1 MNKAINCMLIILAF
15 VMCISCGSYNTATMY
30 ADADTISIDGATR
43 CDSLLFS
50 DFFKAPKVV
59 LLETKPECVVQ
70 NIRSLEI
77 YKEDIYILDD
87 RANKLYVFDGNGK
100 FKRTISSPGR
110 GHGEYMKLAD
120 FSIDR
125 TKEIIYLLDEATDE
139 ILKFRLDDYKFL
151 SSIKA
156 VQNGYLTYCMQ
167 EIGGKIYLNRSSVL
181 EKEKYELREIDER
194 NGKQVGKFLKS
205 DDYNHGWNFPL
216 SLEHSNF
223 YSKNSQSPKYIG
235 LFSNLIMNVTADGVS
250 AAYIVDSRKFVN
262 KDEVL
267 MMQRIAEGK
276 LEKIDFSGIYSQK
289 RIHQIS
295 RFIESSSKV
304 FFQYLEGDERNY
316 LVYDKAS
323 GKTKTSSLFMD
334 DYVSDKNMIPMDF
347 CYSDEQGV
355 VALLKPCFMPHFI
368 KYIIDGGKMRTHLDN
383 YSRLIKLNKDSNP
396 VLFFQIEEVG
406 EVWIRSLSLHHSK
419 GKRQALNMISHVLMY
434 DDGSCHTW

>member
-1 MNKAINCMLIILAF
+1 MNKAINCMFIILAF

-43 CDSLLFS
+43 CDSLIFS

-139 ILKFRLDDYKFL
+139 ILKFSLDDYKFL

-167 EIGGKIYLNRSSVL
+167 EIGGKIYLNRSSVS

-194 NGKQVGKFLKS
+194 NGKQMGKFLKS
-205 DDYNHGWNFPL
+205 DDYNNGWNFPL

-250 AAYIVDSRKFVN
+250 AAYIVDSRKFVD
-262 KDEVL
+262 KEEVL
-267 MMQRIAEGK
+267 KMQKIAEGK

-295 RFIESSSKV
+295 RFIESPSKV

-347 CYSDEQGV
+347 CYSDERGV

-368 KYIIDGGKMRTHLDN
+368 KYIINGGKMRTHLDN

-396 VLFFQIEEVG
+396 VLFFHEY
-406 EVWIRSLSLHHSK
+406 K
-419 GKRQALNMISHVLMY
+419 
-434 DDGSCHTW
+434 

>member
-1 MNKAINCMLIILAF
+1 MNKAINCMFIILVF

-43 CDSLLFS
+43 CDSLIFS

-87 RANKLYVFDGNGK
+87 RANKLYIFDGNGK

-125 TKEIIYLLDEATDE
+125 TKEVIYLLDEATDE
-139 ILKFRLDDYKFL
+139 ILKFSLDDYKFL

-156 VQNGYLTYCMQ
+156 VQNGYLTYSMQ

-250 AAYIVDSRKFVN
+250 AAYIVDSRKFVD
-262 KDEVL
+262 KEEVL
-267 MMQRIAEGK
+267 KMQKIAEGK

-295 RFIESSSKV
+295 RFIESPSKV

-347 CYSDEQGV
+347 CYSDERGV

-396 VLFFQIEEVG
+396 VLFFHEY
-406 EVWIRSLSLHHSK
+406 K
-419 GKRQALNMISHVLMY
+419 
-434 DDGSCHTW
+434 

>member
-1 MNKAINCMLIILAF
+1 MNKAINCMFIILAF

-43 CDSLLFS
+43 CDSLIFS

-139 ILKFRLDDYKFL
+139 ILKFSLNDYKFL

-167 EIGGKIYLNRSSVL
+167 EIGGKIYLNRSSVS

-205 DDYNHGWNFPL
+205 DDYNNGWNFPL

-250 AAYIVDSRKFVN
+250 AAYIVDSRKFVD
-262 KDEVL
+262 KEEVL
-267 MMQRIAEGK
+267 KMQKIAEGK

-295 RFIESSSKV
+295 RFIESPSKV

-334 DYVSDKNMIPMDF
+334 NYVSDKNMIPMDF
-347 CYSDEQGV
+347 CYSDERGV

-368 KYIIDGGKMRTHLDN
+368 KYIINGGKMRTHLDN

-396 VLFFQIEEVG
+396 VLFFHEY
-406 EVWIRSLSLHHSK
+406 K
-419 GKRQALNMISHVLMY
+419 
-434 DDGSCHTW
+434 

>member
-1 MNKAINCMLIILAF
+1 MNKAINCMFIILAF

-59 LLETKPECVVQ
+59 LLETKPVCVVQ

-250 AAYIVDSRKFVN
+250 AAYIVDSRKFVD

-295 RFIESSSKV
+295 RFIESPSKV

-323 GKTKTSSLFMD
+323 GKTKTSSLFMN

-347 CYSDEQGV
+347 CYSDERGV

-396 VLFFQIEEVG
+396 VLFFHEY
-406 EVWIRSLSLHHSK
+406 K
-419 GKRQALNMISHVLMY
+419 
-434 DDGSCHTW
+434 

>member
-1 MNKAINCMLIILAF
+1 MNKAINCMFIILAF

-43 CDSLLFS
+43 CDSLIFS

-139 ILKFRLDDYKFL
+139 ILKFSLNDYKFL

-156 VQNGYLTYCMQ
+156 VQNGYLTYSMQ
-167 EIGGKIYLNRSSVL
+167 EIGGKIYLNRSSVS

-262 KDEVL
+262 KEEVL
-267 MMQRIAEGK
+267 KMQGIAEGK
-276 LEKIDFSGIYSQK
+276 LEKIDFSDIYSQK

-295 RFIESSSKV
+295 RFIESPSKV

-334 DYVSDKNMIPMDF
+334 NYVSDKNMIPMDF
-347 CYSDEQGV
+347 CYSDERGV

-368 KYIIDGGKMRTHLDN
+368 KYIINGGKMRTHLDN

-396 VLFFQIEEVG
+396 VLFFHEY
-406 EVWIRSLSLHHSK
+406 K
-419 GKRQALNMISHVLMY
+419 
-434 DDGSCHTW
+434 

>member
-1 MNKAINCMLIILAF
+1 MNKAINCMFIILAF

-43 CDSLLFS
+43 CDSLIFS

-87 RANKLYVFDGNGK
+87 RANKLYIFDGNGK

-139 ILKFRLDDYKFL
+139 ILKFSLDDYKFL

-250 AAYIVDSRKFVN
+250 AAYIVDSRKFVD
-262 KDEVL
+262 KEEVL
-267 MMQRIAEGK
+267 KMQGIAEGK
-276 LEKIDFSGIYSQK
+276 LEKIDFSDIYSQK

-295 RFIESSSKV
+295 RFIESPSKV

-334 DYVSDKNMIPMDF
+334 NYVSDKNMIPMDF
-347 CYSDEQGV
+347 CYSDERGV

-368 KYIIDGGKMRTHLDN
+368 KYIINGGKMRTHLDN

-396 VLFFQIEEVG
+396 VLFFHEY
-406 EVWIRSLSLHHSK
+406 K
-419 GKRQALNMISHVLMY
+419 
-434 DDGSCHTW
+434 

>member
-1 MNKAINCMLIILAF
+1 MNKAINCMFIILAF

-87 RANKLYVFDGNGK
+87 RANKLYIFDGNGK

-139 ILKFRLDDYKFL
+139 ILKFSLDDYKFL

-167 EIGGKIYLNRSSVL
+167 EIGGKIYLNRSSVS

-250 AAYIVDSRKFVN
+250 AAYIVDSRKFVD
-262 KDEVL
+262 KEEVL
-267 MMQRIAEGK
+267 KMQKIAEGK

-295 RFIESSSKV
+295 RFIESPSKV

-347 CYSDEQGV
+347 CYSDERGV

-368 KYIIDGGKMRTHLDN
+368 KYIINGGKMRTHLDN

-396 VLFFQIEEVG
+396 VLFFHEY
-406 EVWIRSLSLHHSK
+406 K
-419 GKRQALNMISHVLMY
+419 
-434 DDGSCHTW
+434 

>member
-1 MNKAINCMLIILAF
+1 MNKAINCMFIILAF

-43 CDSLLFS
+43 CDSLIFS

-100 FKRTISSPGR
+100 FKRTVSSPGR

-125 TKEIIYLLDEATDE
+125 TKEVIYLLDEATDE
-139 ILKFRLDDYKFL
+139 ILKFSLDDYKFL

-156 VQNGYLTYCMQ
+156 VQNGYLTYSMQ

-295 RFIESSSKV
+295 RFIESPSKV

-368 KYIIDGGKMRTHLDN
+368 KYIINGGKMRTHLDN

-396 VLFFQIEEVG
+396 VLFFHEY
-406 EVWIRSLSLHHSK
+406 K
-419 GKRQALNMISHVLMY
+419 
-434 DDGSCHTW
+434 

>member
-1 MNKAINCMLIILAF
+1 MNKAINCMFIILVF

-43 CDSLLFS
+43 CDSLIFS

-139 ILKFRLDDYKFL
+139 ILKFSLNDYKFL

-167 EIGGKIYLNRSSVL
+167 EIGGKIYLNRSSVS

-250 AAYIVDSRKFVN
+250 AAYIVDSRKFVD
-262 KDEVL
+262 KEEVL
-267 MMQRIAEGK
+267 KMQRIAEGK

-295 RFIESSSKV
+295 RFIESPSKV

-347 CYSDEQGV
+347 CYSDERGV

-368 KYIIDGGKMRTHLDN
+368 KYIINGGKMRTHLDN

-396 VLFFQIEEVG
+396 VLFFHEY
-406 EVWIRSLSLHHSK
+406 K
-419 GKRQALNMISHVLMY
+419 
-434 DDGSCHTW
+434 

>member
-1 MNKAINCMLIILAF
+1 MNKAINCMFIILVF

-43 CDSLLFS
+43 CDSLIFS

-125 TKEIIYLLDEATDE
+125 TKEVIYLLDEATDE
-139 ILKFRLDDYKFL
+139 ILKFSLDDYKFL

-156 VQNGYLTYCMQ
+156 VQNGYLTYSMQ

-250 AAYIVDSRKFVN
+250 AAYIVDSRKFVD
-262 KDEVL
+262 KEEVL
-267 MMQRIAEGK
+267 KMQKIAEGK

-295 RFIESSSKV
+295 RFIESPSKV

-347 CYSDEQGV
+347 CYSDERGI

-396 VLFFQIEEVG
+396 VLFFHEY
-406 EVWIRSLSLHHSK
+406 K
-419 GKRQALNMISHVLMY
+419 
-434 DDGSCHTW
+434 

>member
-1 MNKAINCMLIILAF
+1 MNKAINCMFIILAF

-59 LLETKPECVVQ
+59 LLETKPVCVVQ

-139 ILKFRLDDYKFL
+139 ILKFRLVDYKFL

-295 RFIESSSKV
+295 RFIESPSKV

-323 GKTKTSSLFMD
+323 GKTKTSSLFMN

-347 CYSDEQGV
+347 CYSDERGV

-396 VLFFQIEEVG
+396 VLFFHEY
-406 EVWIRSLSLHHSK
+406 K
-419 GKRQALNMISHVLMY
+419 
-434 DDGSCHTW
+434 

>member
-1 MNKAINCMLIILAF
+1 MNKAINSMFIILAF

-43 CDSLLFS
+43 CDSLIFS

-125 TKEIIYLLDEATDE
+125 TKDIIYLLDEATDE
-139 ILKFRLDDYKFL
+139 ILKFSLDDYKFL

-156 VQNGYLTYCMQ
+156 VQNGYLTYSMQ
-167 EIGGKIYLNRSSVL
+167 EIDGKIYLNRSSVL

-205 DDYNHGWNFPL
+205 DDYNNGWNFPL

-262 KDEVL
+262 KEEVL
-267 MMQRIAEGK
+267 KMQGIAEGK
-276 LEKIDFSGIYSQK
+276 LEKIDFSDIYSQK

-295 RFIESSSKV
+295 RFIESPSKV

-323 GKTKTSSLFMD
+323 GKTKTSSLFMN

-347 CYSDEQGV
+347 CYSDERGV

-396 VLFFQIEEVG
+396 VLFFHEY
-406 EVWIRSLSLHHSK
+406 R
-419 GKRQALNMISHVLMY
+419 
-434 DDGSCHTW
+434 

>member
-1 MNKAINCMLIILAF
+1 MNKAINCMFIILAF
-15 VMCISCGSYNTATMY
+15 GMCISCGSYNTATMY

-43 CDSLLFS
+43 CDSLIFS

-139 ILKFRLDDYKFL
+139 ILKFSLDDYKFL

-167 EIGGKIYLNRSSVL
+167 EIGGKIYLNRSSVS

-250 AAYIVDSRKFVN
+250 AAYIVDSRKFVD
-262 KDEVL
+262 KEEVL
-267 MMQRIAEGK
+267 KMQKIAEGK

-295 RFIESSSKV
+295 RFIESPSKV

-347 CYSDEQGV
+347 CYSDERGV

-396 VLFFQIEEVG
+396 VLFFHEY
-406 EVWIRSLSLHHSK
+406 R
-419 GKRQALNMISHVLMY
+419 
-434 DDGSCHTW
+434 

>member
-1 MNKAINCMLIILAF
+1 MNKAINSMFIILAF

-205 DDYNHGWNFPL
+205 DDYNNGWNFPL

-295 RFIESSSKV
+295 RFIESPSKV

-323 GKTKTSSLFMD
+323 GKTKTSSLFMN

-347 CYSDEQGV
+347 CYSDERGV

-396 VLFFQIEEVG
+396 VLFFHEY
-406 EVWIRSLSLHHSK
+406 K
-419 GKRQALNMISHVLMY
+419 
-434 DDGSCHTW
+434 

>member
-1 MNKAINCMLIILAF
+1 MNKAINCMFIILVF

-43 CDSLLFS
+43 CDSLIFS
-50 DFFKAPKVV
+50 DFFKAPKIV

-100 FKRTISSPGR
+100 FKRTVSSPGR

-125 TKEIIYLLDEATDE
+125 TKEVIYLLDEATDE
-139 ILKFRLDDYKFL
+139 ILKFSLDDYKFL

-156 VQNGYLTYCMQ
+156 VQNGYLTYSMQ
-167 EIGGKIYLNRSSVL
+167 EIGGKIYLNRSSVS

-205 DDYNHGWNFPL
+205 DDYNNGWNFPL

-250 AAYIVDSRKFVN
+250 AAYIVDSRKFVD
-262 KDEVL
+262 KEEVL
-267 MMQRIAEGK
+267 KMQKIAEGK

-295 RFIESSSKV
+295 RFIESPSKV

-347 CYSDEQGV
+347 CYSDERGV

-368 KYIIDGGKMRTHLDN
+368 KYIINGGKMRTHLDN

-396 VLFFQIEEVG
+396 VLFFHEY
-406 EVWIRSLSLHHSK
+406 K
-419 GKRQALNMISHVLMY
+419 
-434 DDGSCHTW
+434 

>member
-1 MNKAINCMLIILAF
+1 MNKAINCMFIILVF

-43 CDSLLFS
+43 CDSLIFS

-125 TKEIIYLLDEATDE
+125 TKDIIYLLDEATDE
-139 ILKFRLDDYKFL
+139 ILKFSLDDYKFL

-156 VQNGYLTYCMQ
+156 VQNGYLTYSMQ

-194 NGKQVGKFLKS
+194 NGKQMGKFLKS
-205 DDYNHGWNFPL
+205 DDYNNGWNFPL

-250 AAYIVDSRKFVN
+250 AAYIVDSRKFVD
-262 KDEVL
+262 KEEVL
-267 MMQRIAEGK
+267 KMQKIAEGK

-295 RFIESSSKV
+295 RFIESPSKV

-334 DYVSDKNMIPMDF
+334 NYVSDKNMIPMDF
-347 CYSDEQGV
+347 CYSDERGV

-368 KYIIDGGKMRTHLDN
+368 KYIINGGKMRTHLDN

-396 VLFFQIEEVG
+396 VLFFHEY
-406 EVWIRSLSLHHSK
+406 K
-419 GKRQALNMISHVLMY
+419 
-434 DDGSCHTW
+434 

>member
-1 MNKAINCMLIILAF
+1 MNKAINCMFIILAF

-43 CDSLLFS
+43 CDSLIFS

-125 TKEIIYLLDEATDE
+125 TKEVIYLLDEATDE
-139 ILKFRLDDYKFL
+139 ILKFSLDDYKFL

-156 VQNGYLTYCMQ
+156 VQNGYLTYSMQ

-181 EKEKYELREIDER
+181 EKEKYELREIDEC

-250 AAYIVDSRKFVN
+250 AAYIVDSRKFVD
-262 KDEVL
+262 KEEVL
-267 MMQRIAEGK
+267 KMQKIAEGK

-295 RFIESSSKV
+295 RFIESPSKV

-347 CYSDEQGV
+347 CYSNERGV

-368 KYIIDGGKMRTHLDN
+368 KYIINGGKMRTHLDN

-396 VLFFQIEEVG
+396 VLFFHEY
-406 EVWIRSLSLHHSK
+406 K
-419 GKRQALNMISHVLMY
+419 
-434 DDGSCHTW
+434 

>member
-1 MNKAINCMLIILAF
+1 MNKAINCMFIILVF

-43 CDSLLFS
+43 CDSLIFS
-50 DFFKAPKVV
+50 DFFKAPKIV

-125 TKEIIYLLDEATDE
+125 TKEVIYLLDEATDE
-139 ILKFRLDDYKFL
+139 ILKFSLDDYKFL

-167 EIGGKIYLNRSSVL
+167 EIGGKLYLNRSSVS

-235 LFSNLIMNVTADGVS
+235 LFSNLIVNVTADGVS
-250 AAYIVDSRKFVN
+250 AAYIVDSRKFVD
-262 KDEVL
+262 KEEVL
-267 MMQRIAEGK
+267 KMQRIAEGK

-295 RFIESSSKV
+295 RFIESPSKV

-347 CYSDEQGV
+347 CYSDERGV

-368 KYIIDGGKMRTHLDN
+368 KYIINGGKMRTHLDN

-396 VLFFQIEEVG
+396 VLFFHEY
-406 EVWIRSLSLHHSK
+406 K
-419 GKRQALNMISHVLMY
+419 
-434 DDGSCHTW
+434 

>member
-1 MNKAINCMLIILAF
+1 MNKAINCMFIILAF

-43 CDSLLFS
+43 CDSLIFS

-139 ILKFRLDDYKFL
+139 ILKFSLDDYKFL

-250 AAYIVDSRKFVN
+250 AAYIVDSRKFVD
-262 KDEVL
+262 KEEVL
-267 MMQRIAEGK
+267 KMQKIAEGK

-295 RFIESSSKV
+295 RFIESPSKV

-347 CYSDEQGV
+347 CYSDERGV
-355 VALLKPCFMPHFI
+355 VALLKPCFMPHFM
-368 KYIIDGGKMRTHLDN
+368 KYIINGGKMRTHLDN

-396 VLFFQIEEVG
+396 VLFFHEY
-406 EVWIRSLSLHHSK
+406 K
-419 GKRQALNMISHVLMY
+419 
-434 DDGSCHTW
+434 

>member
-1 MNKAINCMLIILAF
+1 MNKAINCMFIILAF

-43 CDSLLFS
+43 CDSLIFS

-139 ILKFRLDDYKFL
+139 ILKFSLNDYKFL

-167 EIGGKIYLNRSSVL
+167 EIGGKIYLNRSSVS

-205 DDYNHGWNFPL
+205 DDYNNGWNFPL

-250 AAYIVDSRKFVN
+250 AAYIVDSRKFVD
-262 KDEVL
+262 KEEVL
-267 MMQRIAEGK
+267 KMQRIAEGK

-295 RFIESSSKV
+295 RFIESPSKV

-323 GKTKTSSLFMD
+323 GKTKTSSLFMN

-347 CYSDEQGV
+347 CYSDERGV

-368 KYIIDGGKMRTHLDN
+368 KYIINGGKMRTHLDN
-383 YSRLIKLNKDSNP
+383 YIRLIKLNKDSNP
-396 VLFFQIEEVG
+396 VLFFHEY
-406 EVWIRSLSLHHSK
+406 K
-419 GKRQALNMISHVLMY
+419 
-434 DDGSCHTW
+434 

>member
-1 MNKAINCMLIILAF
+1 MNKAINCMFIILAF

-43 CDSLLFS
+43 CDSLIFS

-139 ILKFRLDDYKFL
+139 ILKFSLDDYKFL

-156 VQNGYLTYCMQ
+156 VQNGYLTYSIQ
-167 EIGGKIYLNRSSVL
+167 EIGGKIYLNRSSVS

-250 AAYIVDSRKFVN
+250 AAYIVDSRKFVD
-262 KDEVL
+262 KEEVL
-267 MMQRIAEGK
+267 KMQRIAEGK

-295 RFIESSSKV
+295 RFIESPSKV

-323 GKTKTSSLFMD
+323 GKTKTSSLFMN

-347 CYSDEQGV
+347 CYSDERGV

-368 KYIIDGGKMRTHLDN
+368 KYIINGGKMRTHLDN

-396 VLFFQIEEVG
+396 VLFFHEY
-406 EVWIRSLSLHHSK
+406 K
-419 GKRQALNMISHVLMY
+419 
-434 DDGSCHTW
+434 

>member
-1 MNKAINCMLIILAF
+1 MNKAINCMFIILAF

-43 CDSLLFS
+43 CDSLIFS

-87 RANKLYVFDGNGK
+87 RANKLYIFDGNGK

-120 FSIDR
+120 FSINR
-125 TKEIIYLLDEATDE
+125 TKEVIYLLDEATDE
-139 ILKFRLDDYKFL
+139 ILKFSLDDYKFL

-276 LEKIDFSGIYSQK
+276 LEKIDFSAIYSQK

-295 RFIESSSKV
+295 RFIESPSKV

-347 CYSDEQGV
+347 CYSDERGV

-368 KYIIDGGKMRTHLDN
+368 KYIINGGKMRTHLDN

-396 VLFFQIEEVG
+396 VLFFHEY
-406 EVWIRSLSLHHSK
+406 K
-419 GKRQALNMISHVLMY
+419 
-434 DDGSCHTW
+434 

>member
-1 MNKAINCMLIILAF
+1 MNKAINCMFIILVF

-43 CDSLLFS
+43 CDSLIFS

-87 RANKLYVFDGNGK
+87 RANKLYIFDGNGK

-125 TKEIIYLLDEATDE
+125 TKEVIYLLDEATDE
-139 ILKFRLDDYKFL
+139 ILKFSLDDYKFL

-250 AAYIVDSRKFVN
+250 AAYIVDSRKFVD
-262 KDEVL
+262 KEEVL
-267 MMQRIAEGK
+267 KMQKIAEGK

-295 RFIESSSKV
+295 RFIESPSKV

-347 CYSDEQGV
+347 CYSDERGV

-368 KYIIDGGKMRTHLDN
+368 KYIINGGKMRTHLDN

-396 VLFFQIEEVG
+396 VLFFHEY
-406 EVWIRSLSLHHSK
+406 K
-419 GKRQALNMISHVLMY
+419 
-434 DDGSCHTW
+434 

>member
-1 MNKAINCMLIILAF
+1 MNKAINCMFIILAF

-43 CDSLLFS
+43 CDSLIFS

-295 RFIESSSKV
+295 RFIESPSKV

-323 GKTKTSSLFMD
+323 GKTKTSSLFMN

-347 CYSDEQGV
+347 CYSDERGV

-383 YSRLIKLNKDSNP
+383 YSRLIKLNKHSNP
-396 VLFFQIEEVG
+396 VLFFHEY
-406 EVWIRSLSLHHSK
+406 K
-419 GKRQALNMISHVLMY
+419 
-434 DDGSCHTW
+434 

>member
-1 MNKAINCMLIILAF
+1 MNKAINCIFIILAF
-15 VMCISCGSYNTATMY
+15 VMCISCGSYNAATMY

-43 CDSLLFS
+43 CDSLIFS

-87 RANKLYVFDGNGK
+87 RANKLYIFDGNGK

-125 TKEIIYLLDEATDE
+125 TKEVIYLLDEATDE
-139 ILKFRLDDYKFL
+139 ILKFSLDDYKFL

-156 VQNGYLTYCMQ
+156 VQNGYLTYSMQ

-223 YSKNSQSPKYIG
+223 YSKNSQNPKYIG

-276 LEKIDFSGIYSQK
+276 LEKNDFSGIYSQK

-295 RFIESSSKV
+295 RFIESPSKV

-347 CYSDEQGV
+347 CYSDERGV

-368 KYIIDGGKMRTHLDN
+368 KYIINGGKMRTHLDN
-383 YSRLIKLNKDSNP
+383 YSRLVKLNKDSNP
-396 VLFFQIEEVG
+396 VLFFHEY
-406 EVWIRSLSLHHSK
+406 K
-419 GKRQALNMISHVLMY
+419 
-434 DDGSCHTW
+434 

>member
-1 MNKAINCMLIILAF
+1 MNKAINCMFIILVF

-30 ADADTISIDGATR
+30 ADADTISIDGATK
-43 CDSLLFS
+43 CDSLIFS

-125 TKEIIYLLDEATDE
+125 TKEVIYLLDEATDE
-139 ILKFRLDDYKFL
+139 ILKFSLDDYKFL

-250 AAYIVDSRKFVN
+250 AAYIVDSRKFVD

-295 RFIESSSKV
+295 RFIESPSKV

-347 CYSDEQGV
+347 CYSDERGV

-368 KYIIDGGKMRTHLDN
+368 KYIINGGKMRTHLDN

-396 VLFFQIEEVG
+396 VLFFHEY
-406 EVWIRSLSLHHSK
+406 K
-419 GKRQALNMISHVLMY
+419 
-434 DDGSCHTW
+434 

>member
-1 MNKAINCMLIILAF
+1 MNKAINCMFIILAF

-205 DDYNHGWNFPL
+205 DDYNHGWYFPL

-235 LFSNLIMNVTADGVS
+235 LFSNMIMNVTADGVS

-295 RFIESSSKV
+295 RFIESPSKV

-316 LVYDKAS
+316 LVYDKVS
-323 GKTKTSSLFMD
+323 GKTKTSSLFMN

-347 CYSDEQGV
+347 CYSDERGV

-396 VLFFQIEEVG
+396 VLFFHEY
-406 EVWIRSLSLHHSK
+406 K
-419 GKRQALNMISHVLMY
+419 
-434 DDGSCHTW
+434 

>member
-1 MNKAINCMLIILAF
+1 MNKAINCMFIILAF

-30 ADADTISIDGATR
+30 ADADTISIDGATK
-43 CDSLLFS
+43 CDSLIFS

-87 RANKLYVFDGNGK
+87 RANKLYIFDGNGK

-125 TKEIIYLLDEATDE
+125 TKEVIYLLDEATDE
-139 ILKFRLDDYKFL
+139 ILKFSLNDYKFL

-156 VQNGYLTYCMQ
+156 VQNGYLTYSMQ

-181 EKEKYELREIDER
+181 EKEKYELREIDEC

-250 AAYIVDSRKFVN
+250 AAYIVDSRKFVD
-262 KDEVL
+262 KEEVL
-267 MMQRIAEGK
+267 KMQKIAEGK

-295 RFIESSSKV
+295 RFIESPSKV

-347 CYSDEQGV
+347 CYSDERGV

-368 KYIIDGGKMRTHLDN
+368 KYIINGGKMRTHLDN

-396 VLFFQIEEVG
+396 VLFFHEY
-406 EVWIRSLSLHHSK
+406 K
-419 GKRQALNMISHVLMY
+419 
-434 DDGSCHTW
+434 

>member
-1 MNKAINCMLIILAF
+1 MNKAINCMFIILVF

-43 CDSLLFS
+43 CDSLIFS

-139 ILKFRLDDYKFL
+139 ILKFSLNDYKFL

-250 AAYIVDSRKFVN
+250 AAYIVDSRKFVD
-262 KDEVL
+262 KEEVL
-267 MMQRIAEGK
+267 KMQKIAEGK

-295 RFIESSSKV
+295 RFIESPSKV

-334 DYVSDKNMIPMDF
+334 NYVSDKNMIPMDF
-347 CYSDEQGV
+347 CYSDERGV

-368 KYIIDGGKMRTHLDN
+368 KYIINGGKMRTHLDN

-396 VLFFQIEEVG
+396 VLFFHEY
-406 EVWIRSLSLHHSK
+406 K
-419 GKRQALNMISHVLMY
+419 
-434 DDGSCHTW
+434 

>member
-1 MNKAINCMLIILAF
+1 MNKAINCMFIILAF

-43 CDSLLFS
+43 CDSLIFS

-87 RANKLYVFDGNGK
+87 RANKLYIFDGNGK

-139 ILKFRLDDYKFL
+139 ILKFSLDDYKFL

-167 EIGGKIYLNRSSVL
+167 EIGGKIYLNRSSVS

-262 KDEVL
+262 KEEVL
-267 MMQRIAEGK
+267 KMQGIAEGK

-295 RFIESSSKV
+295 RFIESPSKV

-334 DYVSDKNMIPMDF
+334 NYVSDKNMIPMDF
-347 CYSDEQGV
+347 CYSDERGV

-368 KYIIDGGKMRTHLDN
+368 KYIINGGKMRTHLDN

-396 VLFFQIEEVG
+396 VLFFHEY
-406 EVWIRSLSLHHSK
+406 K
-419 GKRQALNMISHVLMY
+419 
-434 DDGSCHTW
+434 

>member
-1 MNKAINCMLIILAF
+1 MNKAINCMFIILVF

-43 CDSLLFS
+43 CDSLIFS
-50 DFFKAPKVV
+50 DFFKAPKIV

-125 TKEIIYLLDEATDE
+125 TKEVIYLLDEATDE
-139 ILKFRLDDYKFL
+139 ILKFSLDDYKFL

-295 RFIESSSKV
+295 RFIESPSKV

-347 CYSDEQGV
+347 CYSDERGV

-368 KYIIDGGKMRTHLDN
+368 KYIINGGKMGTHLDN

-396 VLFFQIEEVG
+396 VLFFHEY
-406 EVWIRSLSLHHSK
+406 K
-419 GKRQALNMISHVLMY
+419 
-434 DDGSCHTW
+434 

>member
-1 MNKAINCMLIILAF
+1 MNKAINCMFIILAF

-139 ILKFRLDDYKFL
+139 ILKFSLNDYKFL

-235 LFSNLIMNVTADGVS
+235 LFSNMIMNVTADGVS

-295 RFIESSSKV
+295 RFIESPSKV

-316 LVYDKAS
+316 LVYDKVS
-323 GKTKTSSLFMD
+323 GKTKTSSLFMN

-347 CYSDEQGV
+347 CYSDERGV

-396 VLFFQIEEVG
+396 VLFFHEY
-406 EVWIRSLSLHHSK
+406 K
-419 GKRQALNMISHVLMY
+419 
-434 DDGSCHTW
+434 

>member
-1 MNKAINCMLIILAF
+1 MNKAINCMFIILAF

-43 CDSLLFS
+43 CDSLIFS

-87 RANKLYVFDGNGK
+87 HANKLYVFDGNGK

-125 TKEIIYLLDEATDE
+125 TKEVIYLLDEATDE
-139 ILKFRLDDYKFL
+139 ILKFSLNDYKFL

-156 VQNGYLTYCMQ
+156 VQNGYLTYSMQ

-250 AAYIVDSRKFVN
+250 AAYIVDSRKFVD
-262 KDEVL
+262 KEEVL
-267 MMQRIAEGK
+267 KMQKIAEGK

-295 RFIESSSKV
+295 RFIESPSKV

-347 CYSDEQGV
+347 CYSDERGV

-368 KYIIDGGKMRTHLDN
+368 KYIINGGKMRTHLDN

-396 VLFFQIEEVG
+396 VLFFHEY
-406 EVWIRSLSLHHSK
+406 K
-419 GKRQALNMISHVLMY
+419 
-434 DDGSCHTW
+434 

>member
-1 MNKAINCMLIILAF
+1 MNKAINCMFIILAF

-30 ADADTISIDGATR
+30 ADADTISIDGATK
-43 CDSLLFS
+43 CDSLIFS

-87 RANKLYVFDGNGK
+87 RANKLYIFDGNGK

-139 ILKFRLDDYKFL
+139 ILKFSLDDYKFL

-167 EIGGKIYLNRSSVL
+167 EIGGKIYLNRSSVS

-250 AAYIVDSRKFVN
+250 AAYIVDSRKFVD
-262 KDEVL
+262 KEEVL
-267 MMQRIAEGK
+267 KMQKIAEGK

-295 RFIESSSKV
+295 RFIESPSKV

-334 DYVSDKNMIPMDF
+334 NYVSDKNMIPMDF
-347 CYSDEQGV
+347 CYSDERGV
-355 VALLKPCFMPHFI
+355 VVLLKPCFMPHFI
-368 KYIIDGGKMRTHLDN
+368 KYIINGGKMRTHLDN

-396 VLFFQIEEVG
+396 VLFFHEY
-406 EVWIRSLSLHHSK
+406 K
-419 GKRQALNMISHVLMY
+419 
-434 DDGSCHTW
+434 

>member
-1 MNKAINCMLIILAF
+1 MNKAINCMFIILAF

-43 CDSLLFS
+43 CDSLIFS

-139 ILKFRLDDYKFL
+139 ILKFSLNDYKFL

-167 EIGGKIYLNRSSVL
+167 EIGGKIYLNRSSVS

-262 KDEVL
+262 KEEVL
-267 MMQRIAEGK
+267 KMQGIAEGK

-295 RFIESSSKV
+295 RFIESPSKV

-334 DYVSDKNMIPMDF
+334 NYVSDKNMIPMDF
-347 CYSDEQGV
+347 CYSDERGV

-368 KYIIDGGKMRTHLDN
+368 KYIINGGKMRTHLDN

-396 VLFFQIEEVG
+396 VLFFHEY
-406 EVWIRSLSLHHSK
+406 K
-419 GKRQALNMISHVLMY
+419 
-434 DDGSCHTW
+434 

>member
-15 VMCISCGSYNTATMY
+15 VICISCGSYNTATMY

-120 FSIDR
+120 FSINR

-139 ILKFRLDDYKFL
+139 ILKFSLNDYKFL

-167 EIGGKIYLNRSSVL
+167 EIGGKIYLNRSSVS

-205 DDYNHGWNFPL
+205 DDYNYGWNFPL

-295 RFIESSSKV
+295 RFIESPSKV

-396 VLFFQIEEVG
+396 VLFFHEY
-406 EVWIRSLSLHHSK
+406 K
-419 GKRQALNMISHVLMY
+419 
-434 DDGSCHTW
+434 

>member
-1 MNKAINCMLIILAF
+1 MNKAINCMFIILVF
-15 VMCISCGSYNTATMY
+15 VMCISCGCYNTATMY

-43 CDSLLFS
+43 CDSLIFS

-139 ILKFRLDDYKFL
+139 ILKFSLDDYKFL

-250 AAYIVDSRKFVN
+250 AAYIVDSRKFVD
-262 KDEVL
+262 KEEVL
-267 MMQRIAEGK
+267 KMQKIAEGK

-295 RFIESSSKV
+295 RFIESPSKV

-334 DYVSDKNMIPMDF
+334 NYVSDKNMIPMDF
-347 CYSDEQGV
+347 CYSDERGV

-368 KYIIDGGKMRTHLDN
+368 KYIINGGKMRTHLDN
-383 YSRLIKLNKDSNP
+383 YSRLMKLNKDSNP
-396 VLFFQIEEVG
+396 VLFFHEY
-406 EVWIRSLSLHHSK
+406 K
-419 GKRQALNMISHVLMY
+419 
-434 DDGSCHTW
+434 

>member
-1 MNKAINCMLIILAF
+1 MNKAINCMFIILAF

-43 CDSLLFS
+43 CDSLIFS

-125 TKEIIYLLDEATDE
+125 TKEVIYLLDEATDE
-139 ILKFRLDDYKFL
+139 ILKFSLDDYKFL

-156 VQNGYLTYCMQ
+156 VQNGYLTYSMQ
-167 EIGGKIYLNRSSVL
+167 EIGGKIYLNRSSVS

-205 DDYNHGWNFPL
+205 DDYNYGWNFPL

-250 AAYIVDSRKFVN
+250 AAYIVDSRKFVD
-262 KDEVL
+262 KEEVL
-267 MMQRIAEGK
+267 KMQKIAEGK

-295 RFIESSSKV
+295 RFIESLSKV

-347 CYSDEQGV
+347 CYSDERGV

-368 KYIIDGGKMRTHLDN
+368 KYIINGGKMRTHLDN

-396 VLFFQIEEVG
+396 VLFFHEY
-406 EVWIRSLSLHHSK
+406 K
-419 GKRQALNMISHVLMY
+419 
-434 DDGSCHTW
+434 

>member
-1 MNKAINCMLIILAF
+1 MNKAINCMFIILAF

-43 CDSLLFS
+43 CDSLIFS

-125 TKEIIYLLDEATDE
+125 TKEVIYLLDEATDE
-139 ILKFRLDDYKFL
+139 ILKFSLNDYKFL

-156 VQNGYLTYCMQ
+156 VQNGYLTYSMQ

-181 EKEKYELREIDER
+181 EKEKYELREIDEC

-250 AAYIVDSRKFVN
+250 AAYIVDSRKFVD
-262 KDEVL
+262 KEEVL
-267 MMQRIAEGK
+267 KMQKIAEGK
-276 LEKIDFSGIYSQK
+276 LEKIDFSSIYSQK

-295 RFIESSSKV
+295 RFIESPSKV

-347 CYSDEQGV
+347 CYSDERGV

-368 KYIIDGGKMRTHLDN
+368 KYIINGGKMRTHLDN

-396 VLFFQIEEVG
+396 ALFFHEY
-406 EVWIRSLSLHHSK
+406 K
-419 GKRQALNMISHVLMY
+419 
-434 DDGSCHTW
+434 

>member
-15 VMCISCGSYNTATMY
+15 VICISCGSYNTATMY

-87 RANKLYVFDGNGK
+87 RANKLYIFDGNGK

-120 FSIDR
+120 FSINR

-139 ILKFRLDDYKFL
+139 ILKFSLNDYKFL

-167 EIGGKIYLNRSSVL
+167 EIGGKIYLNRSSVS

-205 DDYNHGWNFPL
+205 DDYNYGWNFPL

-250 AAYIVDSRKFVN
+250 AAYIVDSRKFVD
-262 KDEVL
+262 KEEVL
-267 MMQRIAEGK
+267 KMQKIAEGK

-295 RFIESSSKV
+295 RFIESPSKV

-347 CYSDEQGV
+347 CYSDERGV

-383 YSRLIKLNKDSNP
+383 YSRLMKLNKDSNP
-396 VLFFQIEEVG
+396 VLFFHEY
-406 EVWIRSLSLHHSK
+406 K
-419 GKRQALNMISHVLMY
+419 
-434 DDGSCHTW
+434 